1 MRILVQPHSMELGGS
16 QLNALDL
23 AGALKARGHDVV
35 VYSEP
40 GELVAGLADR
50 GLEHVPA
57 PRGLS
62 CPSAGRIA
70 HLRRVLVERRIAVAH
85 GYEWPPV
92 LEASAAAAGL
102 PTRVVGSVLSMSV
115 APFLPER
122 VPLVVGTERIR
133 RSCAAGRPAPV
144 VVIEPPVDVAADRPS
159 RLPGRRGPHLEVAV
173 VCRLVPELKLEG
185 LLTAIDAVGDLPDD
199 LGPDGAPVRL
209 TVAGDGPA
217 RAVVAARA
225 AAVNERRGREVV
237 RVLGAVT
244 DPRPV
249 YDAADVALGM
259 GGSALRSLAFARP
272 LVVQGEHGF
281 FELLEPRTLPY
292 FLDGGFYGVGE
303 RDADQAREHLAG
315 LLADLAGDPV
325 RRAWLGCW
333 GRDLAVRRFSLER
346 AAVLLEEVY
355 VEALRAPAA
364 HGVGAPVRT
373 VTRLAGFKVREHR
386 ARLAGRRARDD
397 FNARPV

>member
-1 MRILVQPHSMELGGS
+1 MVHPHSMELGGS

-23 AGALKARGHDVV
+23 AGALQGRGHEVV

-40 GELVAGLADR
+40 GELVGGLADR
-50 GLEHVPA
+50 GLEHVAA
-57 PRGLS
+57 PRGRS

-70 HLRRVLVERRIAVAH
+70 HLRRVLTERRIEVAH

-92 LEASAAAAGL
+92 LEDSAAAAGL
-102 PTRVVGSVLSMSV
+102 PTRVVGTVLSMAV

-133 RSCAAGRPAPV
+133 SSCVDARSGPV
-144 VVIEPPVDVAADRPS
+144 VVVEPPVDVAGDRPS
-159 RLPGRRGPHLEVAV
+159 RLPGRRERHVEAVV

-185 LLTAIDAVGDLPDD
+185 LLTAVDAVGDLPDD
-199 LGPDGAPVRL
+199 LGPRGAPVRL
-209 TVAGDGPA
+209 TIAGDGPA

-225 AAVNERRGREVV
+225 AAVNERHGREVV
-237 RVLGAVT
+237 RLLGAVA
-244 DPRPV
+244 DPRPL
-249 YDAADVALGM
+249 YDAADIALGM

-292 FLDGGFYGVGE
+292 FLDRGFYGVGD
-303 RDADQAREHLAG
+303 RDPQEAREHLAG

-325 RRAWLGCW
+325 RRAWLGSW

-346 AAVLLEEVY
+346 AAALLEDVY
-355 VEALRAPAA
+355 AAALEAPAA
-364 HGVGAPVRT
+364 HGVGAPART
-373 VTRLAGFKVREHR
+373 VARLAGFKVREHR